1 MARGGMDIL
10 TRLAD
15 AGEDAIAKLTDAPG
29 ADRALGAVTS
39 LRDRLDEVQKRLR
52 GLDELEKRVAD
63 LERRLD
69 GVAPAKATGS
79 TRSAAATSKP
89 KAPTKAATK
98 SATKGVAKTA
108 AKSAKRST
116 TKSSTRPTG
125 SGSPG

>member
-10 TRLAD
+10 TKLAD
-15 AGEDAIAKLTDAPG
+15 AGEEAIAKLTDAPG

-69 GVAPAKATGS
+69 TVAPAKATGS
-79 TRSAAATSKP
+79 TRSATAKSKP
-89 KAPTKAATK
+89 KASTASKAKRTTKAA
-98 SATKGVAKTA
+98 SG
-108 AKSAKRST
+108 ST
-116 TKSSTRPTG
+116 TKSSTRATG